1 MKMKYQLSTQPYKGT
16 QDFYPEDMMAR
27 NYLFNIWKETALEFG
42 YEEYD
47 TPLVE
52 EVELYK
58 AKSGE
63 EIASKQLYNFVDK
76 GGREIAIR
84 PEMTPS
90 LARMIAARVNG
101 LAKPIRWFNIGK
113 YYRYEKPQRGR
124 SREFFQLNID
134 IFGIEGLEAEL
145 ELFQFINRVM
155 EKLKAPKETFCI
167 YFNNR
172 FWLDYLFA
180 EMLQIDDEKK
190 RRVGRAIDNYSK
202 MTKEDFVLTLK
213 DYELSDEQIQT
224 VLEYLNFSV
233 EDLKQFVEKSKGAK
247 QIVELTEKLKIL
259 GLENVKFNPSI
270 MRGFDYY
277 TGTVI
282 ELFDIGSKENPRALF
297 GGGRYDDLLEIFG
310 KEKLPAFGLG
320 WGNVSMTDYMQTYNL
335 IPAMKTY
342 TKIFVALIDDKL
354 IDETSKICQSL
365 RGAGI
370 NTEQQLQASVLGKQ
384 FKYADRKG
392 IPFVIILGEDEVKEN
407 VVMLK
412 DMKTGEQE
420 KLQLEEVIGKMQ
432 SIK

>member
-1 MKMKYQLSTQPYKGT
+1 MKYQLSTQPYKGT
-16 QDFYPEDMMAR
+16 QDFYPEDMLIR
-27 NYLFNIWKETALEFG
+27 NYLFDIWKETSLEFG

-52 EVELYK
+52 DANIYR
-58 AKSGE
+58 AKSGDE
-63 EIASKQLYNFVDK
+63 LVDKQLYNFIDK
-76 GGREIAIR
+76 GNREIAIR

-90 LARMIAARVNG
+90 LARIIAARVNG

-113 YYRYEKPQRGR
+113 FYRYEKPQRGR
-124 SREFFQLNID
+124 TREFFQLNID
-134 IFGIEGLEAEL
+134 IFGVEGLEAEL

-155 EKLKAPKETFCI
+155 EKLQAPKETYCI

-172 FWLDYLFA
+172 LWLDYLFD
-180 EMLQIDDEKK
+180 EMLKIDNEKK
-190 RRVGRAIDNYSK
+190 RGVGRAIDNFSK
-202 MTKEDFVLTLK
+202 MTRDDFTLTLK
-213 DYELSDEQIQT
+213 DYYLSDEQIQT
-224 VLEYLNFSV
+224 VFNYLEYTV
-233 EDLKQFVEKSKGAK
+233 EDLKEFAEKSKGAK
-247 QIVELTEKLKIL
+247 QIIELTEKLK
-259 GLENVKFNPSI
+259 GLEMKNAKFNPSI
-270 MRGFDYY
+270 MRGLDYY

-310 KEKLPAFGLG
+310 KDKLPAFGLG

-335 IPAMKTY
+335 IPEVKTY
-342 TKIFVALIDDKL
+342 TKVFVALMDEKL
-354 IDETSKICQSL
+354 IDESFKVCQSL
-365 RGAGI
+365 RLAGI
-370 NTEQQLQASVLGKQ
+370 NTEQQLEPTGLGKQ

-392 IPFVIILGEDEVKEN
+392 IPFVIIIGEDEVKEN

-432 SIK
+432 LIK